1 MPATS
6 IKQVIQSCTTE
17 STGLFYGRVIKVS
30 PLTIELQNDSNQR
43 VSEAL
48 LIVPEHL
55 KDKDYIVDI
64 NGEENTITLKNA
76 LKKDDNVIILSINNG
91 NLYLIVGRA

>member
-1 MPATS
+1 VTATS
-6 IKQVIQSCTTE
+6 IKQLVQACTTE
-17 STGLFYGRVIKVS
+17 STDLFYGRVINTS
-30 PLTIELQNDSNQR
+30 PLTVELQNDSNQR

-55 KDKDYIVDI
+55 KDKDYTVDI
-64 NGEENTITLKNA
+64 NGEENIITLKNA
-76 LKKDDNVIILSINNG
+76 LQKNENVIILSINGG

>member
-6 IKQVIQSCTTE
+6 IRQMIQACTSE
-17 STGLFYGRVIKVS
+17 STGLYYGRVIKTS
-30 PLTIELQNDSNQR
+30 PLTVELQNDSNQR

-55 KDKDYIVDI
+55 KDKDYIVNI
-64 NGEENTITLKNA
+64 NGEDNTITLKNA
-76 LKKDDNVIILSINNG
+76 LEKNDSVIILSINGG

>member
-6 IKQVIQSCTTE
+6 IKQILQACATE

-55 KDKDYIVDI
+55 RDKDYNVNI
-64 NGEENTITLKNA
+64 NGEDNIITLKNA
-76 LKKDDNVIILSINNG
+76 LQKNDSVIILSINGG

>member
-1 MPATS
+1 MAATS
-6 IKQVIQSCTTE
+6 IRQLVQACTGE
-17 STGLFYGRVIKVS
+17 STGLFYGRVINTS
-30 PLTIELQNDSNQR
+30 PLTVELQNDSNQR

-55 KDKDYIVDI
+55 KDKDYTVNI
-64 NGEENTITLKNA
+64 NGEENIITLNNA
-76 LKKDDNVIILSINNG
+76 LQKNDNVIILSINGG

>member
-1 MPATS
+1 MIQACTS
-6 IKQVIQSCTTE
+6 E
-17 STGLFYGRVIKVS
+17 STGLYYGRVIKTS
-30 PLTIELQNDSNQR
+30 PLTVELQNDSNQR

-55 KDKDYIVDI
+55 KDKDYIVNI
-64 NGEENTITLKNA
+64 NGEDNTITLKNA
-76 LKKDDNVIILSINNG
+76 LEKNDSVIILSINGG

>member
-1 MPATS
+1 MATTS
-6 IKQVIQSCTTE
+6 IKQLIQACTTE
-17 STGLFYGRVIKVS
+17 GTGLFYGRVINTT
-30 PLTIELQNDSNQR
+30 PLTVELQNDSNQR

-55 KDKDYIVDI
+55 KDKDYTVNI
-64 NGEENTITLKNA
+64 NGEESTITLKNA
-76 LKKDDNVIILSINNG
+76 LQRNDNVIILSINGG

>member
-6 IKQVIQSCTTE
+6 IKQILQACTTE
-17 STGLFYGRVIKVS
+17 STGLFYGRVISSS
-30 PLTIELQNDSNQR
+30 PLTVELQNDSNQR

-55 KDKDYIVDI
+55 KDKDYIVNI
-64 NGEENTITLKNA
+64 NGENNTITLKNA
-76 LKKDDNVIILSINNG
+76 LQRNDSVIILSINGG
-91 NLYLIVGRA
+91 NLYLVVGRA

>member
-1 MPATS
+1 MLATS
-6 IKQVIQSCTTE
+6 IKQIIQSCTTE
-17 STGLFYGRVIKVS
+17 STGLFYGKVIRTS
-30 PLTIELQNDSNQR
+30 PLTVELQNDSNQI

-64 NGEENTITLKNA
+64 KGEKTTITLKNA
-76 LKKDDNVIILSINNG
+76 LKKNDSVIILSINGG
-91 NLYLIVGRA
+91 NLYLVVGRA

>member
-6 IKQVIQSCTTE
+6 IKQMIQACTSE
-17 STGLFYGRVIKVS
+17 STGLFYGRVVKTS
-30 PLTIELQNDSNQR
+30 PLTVELQNDSNQI

-48 LIVPEHL
+48 LIVPDHL
-55 KDKDYIVDI
+55 KDKDYIVNI
-64 NGEENTITLKNA
+64 NGEDTTITLKNA
-76 LKKDDNVIILSINNG
+76 LEKNDSVIILSINGG